1 MATAP
6 AVIPL
11 QIAPPLIDVTLS
23 FNEGADH
30 VSGNPVATTING
42 LGQSNV
48 PTLTFQDGAQITY
61 FDDTNAAT
69 CAQLAAVAATAV
81 GVIWPYN
88 ILGRLLASAS
98 KQVQIQSI
106 NTTAI
111 RLEAW
116 LRWATS
122 PLGAGMSSQ
131 DAGMIFVCGA
141 PSNNSL
147 YDTTQANQ
155 HGNTQGFGVTIDQA
169 TGKYKFIS
177 AQASAAGSPM
187 FQQQLSAPASGFTE
201 PHHFDFIFQVG
212 TNTTPATMQF
222 ALDGTVQTSL
232 PWGPGTVMPNYLGS
246 GFGQEV
252 SFQPLLRNNSG
263 ATPNANMLLY
273 GMRCRVGSLLSVTL
287 ENNQ

>member
-1 MATAP
+1 MASAP

-11 QIAPPLIDVTLS
+11 QIAPPLIDVTLG

-42 LGQSNV
+42 IGQSNIA
-48 PTLTFQDGAQITY
+48 TLTFQTGANITY

-69 CAQLAAVAATAV
+69 CAQIAAQISTAV
-81 GVIWPYN
+81 GIIWPYN
-88 ILGRLLASAS
+88 MLGRLLAAAS
-98 KQVQIQSI
+98 RQVQIQSI
-106 NTTAI
+106 NTTAL

-122 PLGAGMSSQ
+122 PLGAGQSSQ

-141 PSNNSL
+141 PSSNSL

-155 HGNTQGFGVTIDQA
+155 HGNTQGFGVTVDQA
-169 TGKYKFIS
+169 TGNYKFIS
-177 AQASAAGSPM
+177 AQASAAGSAM
-187 FQQQLSAPASGFTE
+187 FQQQLAAPVDGFTE

-222 ALDGTVQTSL
+222 ALDGLVQTSQ
-232 PWGPGTVMPNYLGS
+232 PWGPGTKMPNYLGS

-252 SFQPLLRNNSG
+252 SFQPILRNNSG
-263 ATPNANMLLY
+263 LTANANLLCY
-273 GMRCRVGSLLSVTL
+273 GMRFRMGSLLAVTL
-287 ENNQ
+287 ENNA